1 MAPVLLW
8 KSSRPSWQGW
18 WPTGHSVWLK
28 MKAPA
33 ATTTLLVRGSGGH
46 WMCHGLSCTKP
57 CRHIKDSDSPQVA
70 SYLWPKVGKSTLLQ
84 SWPFACQTPSSWTC
98 RVSVK
103 PSVALSGEGGLLC
116 SPSALSSSHCWILPS
131 SDTLVTLIFLK
142 DLFLFILFMSW
153 FIYILFIFEFM
164 CTMRWCVEGP

>member
-1 MAPVLLW
+1 
-8 KSSRPSWQGW
+8 
-18 WPTGHSVWLK
+18 

-46 WMCHGLSCTKP
+46 WVCHGLSCTKP

-70 SYLWPKVGKSTLLQ
+70 SYLWPKVGKSTLLH
-84 SWPFACQTPSSWTC
+84 SWPFACQTPSSWTR

-131 SDTLVTLIFLK
+131 SDTLVTLLIFFK
-142 DLFLFILFMSW
+142 RFI
-153 FIYILFIFEFM
+153 FIYIIYVMVYIYTIYF
-164 CTMRWCVEGP
+164 